1 MQQKHRIYLAG
12 PIFGRSKS
20 DVRSWRE
27 EAAARLNFLGAEP
40 LDPCRRDY
48 TGIEHVDD
56 NPAKIVAEDLA
67 EIDGCSAIIAMVDAP
82 SAGTSME
89 IFYAAHVRKIPVI
102 AIVPDSIAV
111 SPWISHHAEVIK
123 WVADDLGMGRSLD
136 GRAARSAAI
145 GHACARAL
153 SAIADDVLR
162 AKIAELERFIATQSA
177 TIEELRETCNILCN
191 DVDDEQQRRSDE
203 VRAYSVQATDL
214 RKSIATL
221 QALAEQ
227 RASKIDELELI
238 ISTQSATIK
247 ELRDSCE
254 RRRGEVDE
262 MQNRIDA
269 YLRGTK

>member
-27 EAAARLNFLGAEP
+27 EAAARLTFLGAEP

-102 AIVPDSIAV
+102 AMVPDSIAV

-123 WVADDLGMGRSLD
+123 WSADDLGMGRSLD

-153 SAIADDVLR
+153 SAISDDVLR
-162 AKIAELERFIATQSA
+162 AKIDSLESEIVRLGDQLHDA
-177 TIEELRETCNILCN
+177 LETCKLLRDDI
-191 DVDDEQQRRSDE
+191 VDEQQRRSDE
-203 VRAYSVQATDL
+203 VQAYAAQASEL

-227 RASKIDELELI
+227 RA
-238 ISTQSATIK
+238 
-247 ELRDSCE
+247 LRIESLLTVAP
-254 RRRGEVDE
+254 GVP
-262 MQNRIDA
+262 
-269 YLRGTK
+269 

>member
-27 EAAARLNFLGAEP
+27 EAAARLTFLGAEP

-89 IFYAAHVRKIPVI
+89 IFYAAHIRKIPVI
-102 AIVPDSIAV
+102 AITPDSIAV
-111 SPWISHHAEVIK
+111 SPWISHHAEIVK
-123 WVADDLGMGRSLD
+123 WSADDLGMGRSLD

-153 SAIADDVLR
+153 SSINDDVLR
-162 AKIAELERFIATQSA
+162 ARIVELEKELVELTSTYDVLRDGMHKEQVALRDALCEEQTASGERYKEIA
-177 TIEELRETCNILCN
+177 R
-191 DVDDEQQRRSDE
+191 
-203 VRAYSVQATDL
+203 L
-214 RKSIATL
+214 RKVIDDHISGGLPISRD
-221 QALAEQ
+221 ALITE
-227 RASKIDELELI
+227 
-238 ISTQSATIK
+238 
-247 ELRDSCE
+247 
-254 RRRGEVDE
+254 
-262 MQNRIDA
+262 
-269 YLRGTK
+269 TKK

>member
-27 EAAARLNFLGAEP
+27 EAAARLTFLGAEP

-48 TGIEHVDD
+48 TGIEYVDD

-102 AIVPDSIAV
+102 AITPDSIAV
-111 SPWISHHAEVIK
+111 SPWISHHAEIVK
-123 WVADDLGMGRSLD
+123 WSANDLGMGRLFD

-153 SAIADDVLR
+153 SAINDDVLR
-162 AKIAELERFIATQSA
+162 ARIVELEKELVELTSTYDVLRDGMHKEQVALRDALCEEQTASGECYKEIA
-177 TIEELRETCNILCN
+177 R
-191 DVDDEQQRRSDE
+191 
-203 VRAYSVQATDL
+203 L
-214 RKSIATL
+214 RKV
-221 QALAEQ
+221 
-227 RASKIDELELI
+227 IDDHISGGFLI
-238 ISTQSATIK
+238 F
-247 ELRDSCE
+247 RDVLITE
-254 RRRGEVDE
+254 
-262 MQNRIDA
+262 
-269 YLRGTK
+269 TKK

>member
-27 EAAARLNFLGAEP
+27 EAAARLTFLGAEP

-102 AIVPDSIAV
+102 AMVPDSIAV

-123 WVADDLGMGRSLD
+123 WSDFDDSDYREEVLVK
-136 GRAARSAAI
+136 ARSAAI

-153 SAIADDVLR
+153 SAISNDALR
-162 AKIAELERFIATQSA
+162 SKLAELERCISKQREE
-177 TIEELRETCNILCN
+177 IEALEEMCAMLRN
-191 DVDDEQQRRSDE
+191 DVVDEQKRRSDE
-203 VRAYSVQATDL
+203 AQATQMVDL
-214 RKSIATL
+214 HRTIATL
-221 QALAEQ
+221 QDICEQ
-227 RASKIDELELI
+227 RMRQIGELSK
-238 ISTQSATIK
+238 
-247 ELRDSCE
+247 
-254 RRRGEVDE
+254 GEP
-262 MQNRIDA
+262 
-269 YLRGTK
+269 

>member
-27 EAAARLNFLGAEP
+27 EAAARLTFLGAEP

-102 AIVPDSIAV
+102 AITPDSIAV
-111 SPWISHHAEVIK
+111 SPWISHHAEIVK
-123 WVADDLGMGRSLD
+123 WSADDLGMGRSLD

-153 SAIADDVLR
+153 SAISDDVLR
-162 AKIAELERFIATQSA
+162 TRIAELEAEVT
-177 TIEELRETCNILCN
+177 ELRRLSDHQDETIMVL
-191 DVDDEQQRRSDE
+191 DEKIEQLRNE
-203 VRAYSVQATDL
+203 VAEEQAASGERYKEIARL
-214 RKSIATL
+214 RKVIDDHISGGLPISRD
-221 QALAEQ
+221 ALITE
-227 RASKIDELELI
+227 
-238 ISTQSATIK
+238 
-247 ELRDSCE
+247 
-254 RRRGEVDE
+254 
-262 MQNRIDA
+262 
-269 YLRGTK
+269 TKK

>member
-27 EAAARLNFLGAEP
+27 EAAARLTFLGAEP

-123 WVADDLGMGRSLD
+123 WATSTTVFA
-136 GRAARSAAI
+136 RATAI

-162 AKIAELERFIATQSA
+162 AKIAELERFIATQTA
-177 TIEELRETCNILCN
+177 TIEELRETCNFLRN
-191 DVDDEQQRRSDE
+191 DIVDEQQRRSDE
-203 VRAYSVQATDL
+203 VQAYAAQAADL

-227 RASKIDELELI
+227 RA
-238 ISTQSATIK
+238 Q
-247 ELRDSCE
+247 
-254 RRRGEVDE
+254 
-262 MQNRIDA
+262 RIESLMTA
-269 YLRGTK
+269 PGVP